1 MTEADKH
8 LLTFLLMYISGEE
21 QDIHHSEIDWKRLM
35 KLSSSQA
42 VTTLIID
49 CMQKHFVI
57 RPDNKFFANEEDWM
71 KFMKWIGKM
80 IVVERNYANHK
91 KAISDLARLY
101 SSNGIRMMVLKG
113 YGLSLDWPVPN
124 HRPTG
129 DLDIYNF
136 GKWQDSDTVVAEQY
150 GIKVDDRHE
159 HHTVFRFDEVTVEN
173 HYDFINT
180 KAHRDAERIETRLKQ
195 LAEKDYNE
203 IEVNGA
209 RVYLPSANF
218 NAIFLMRHMAQHF
231 AGDHLLL
238 RQVLDWGFFVRAH
251 SHEVDWTSTIEFLKE
266 IGLYDFFNVVNAICV
281 SNIGFSEN
289 VFPPI
294 ERQKQMEERILNDI
308 FRPESDEK
316 KPHVGLFA
324 VLSFKTRRWWRNR
337 WKHQLVYN
345 DNLIMTFMTL
355 AWSHLMRFETIKD

>member
-8 LLTFLLMYISGEE
+8 LLTLLLMYISGEE

-136 GKWQDSDTVVAEQY
+136 GKWQDADAVVAEQY
-150 GIKVDDRHE
+150 RIKVDDRHE
-159 HHTVFRFDEVTVEN
+159 HHTVFRFDGVTVEN

-180 KAHRDAERIETRLKQ
+180 KAHRDARRIEKRLKQ
-195 LAEKDYNE
+195 LAENCNE
-203 IEVNGA
+203 IKVNGTK
-209 RVYLPSANF
+209 VYLPSANF

-251 SHEVDWTSTIEFLKE
+251 SHEVDWDLTIAFLKE
-266 IGLYDFFNVVNAICV
+266 IKLYDFFNVINAICV
-281 SNIGFSEN
+281 DRLGFPDN
-289 VFPPI
+289 VFPTT
-294 ERQKQMEERILNDI
+294 ERQNKMEERILNDI

>member
-1 MTEADKH
+1 
-8 LLTFLLMYISGEE
+8 MYISGEE
-21 QDIHHSEIDWKRLM
+21 QDIHHSEIDWKELM
-35 KLSSSQA
+35 TLSSSQA

-49 CMQKHFVI
+49 CLQKHFVT
-57 RPDNKFFANEEDWM
+57 RPDNKFFANKEDWM

-101 SSNGIRMMVLKG
+101 DSSGIRMMILKG

-124 HRPTG
+124 HRSVG

-136 GKWQDSDTVVAEQY
+136 GKWQEADDLAAKRC
-150 GIKVDDRHE
+150 GIKIDVSHE
-159 HHTVFRFDEVTVEN
+159 HHTVFRLDGVTVEN

-180 KAHRDAERIETRLKQ
+180 KAHRDARRIEKRLKQ
-195 LAEKDYNE
+195 LAENCNE
-203 IEVNGA
+203 IKVNGKK
-209 RVYLPSANF
+209 VYLPSANF

-266 IGLYDFFNVVNAICV
+266 IGLYDFFNVINAICV

-308 FRPESDEK
+308 FR
-316 KPHVGLFA
+316 
-324 VLSFKTRRWWRNR
+324 LSLTKRSP
-337 WKHQLVYN
+337 
-345 DNLIMTFMTL
+345 M
-355 AWSHLMRFETIKD
+355 

>member
-1 MTEADKH
+1 
-8 LLTFLLMYISGEE
+8 MYVGEGE
-21 QDIHHSEIDWKRLM
+21 QDFHLSEIDRKRILRI
-35 KLSSSQA
+35 SSSQT

-49 CMQKHFVI
+49 SLQNYFAIH
-57 RPDNKFFANEEDWM
+57 PDNKSFANENDRLE
-71 KFMKWIGKM
+71 FMKWVSKTIA
-80 IVVERNYANHK
+80 VERNYDRHEK
-91 KAISDLARLY
+91 VISELARLY
-101 SSNGIRMMVLKG
+101 SSNGIRMMILKG

-124 HRPTG
+124 HRSVG

-136 GKWQDSDTVVAEQY
+136 GKWQEADDLAAKRC
-150 GIKVDDRHE
+150 GIKIDVSHE
-159 HHTVFRFDEVTVEN
+159 HHTVFRFDGVTVEN

-251 SHEVDWTSTIEFLKE
+251 SREVDWTSTIEFLKE
-266 IGLYDFFNVVNAICV
+266 IGLYDFFNVINAICV